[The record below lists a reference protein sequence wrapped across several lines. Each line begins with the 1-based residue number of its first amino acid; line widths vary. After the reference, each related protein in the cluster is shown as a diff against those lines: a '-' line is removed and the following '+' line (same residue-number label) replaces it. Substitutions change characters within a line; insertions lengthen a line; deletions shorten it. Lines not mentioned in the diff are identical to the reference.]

1 MLHVNCVCIQVTAR
15 LFAFQYLFSKRLKR
29 FGAFGYLITEPK
41 EQTRHLGQEE
51 ADLIARCRKGDIKSY
66 ELLYNRYSRAMYHT
80 CLRIVMN
87 AADAEDILQEAFME
101 AFVKLDKLKNP
112 EAFGGWV
119 KRIMINKSINFV
131 RRHQK
136 SWLEIEDTE
145 LVNIPEEQ
153 SFDESAFRGKVDAII
168 GAMDTLPEK
177 YRMVINL
184 HIFEQMS
191 FEEIASA
198 TGLPSST
205 VRVQYLRG
213 KQKILDRL
221 SK

>member
-1 MLHVNCVCIQVTAR
+1 M
-15 LFAFQYLFSKRLKR
+15 
-29 FGAFGYLITEPK
+29 
-41 EQTRHLGQEE
+41 GQEE

-87 AADAEDILQEAFME
+87 AADAEDILQEVFMDAFIG
-101 AFVKLDKLKNP
+101 LDKLKNP
-112 EAFGGWV
+112 AAFGGWV
-119 KRIMINKSINFV
+119 KRIMINKSVNFV
-131 RRHQK
+131 RRHRN
-136 SWLEIEDTE
+136 SWLEIQDAE
-145 LVNIPEEQ
+145 LKNIPQEQ
-153 SFDESAFRGKVDAII
+153 AFDESEFRGKVDAII
-168 GAMDTLPEK
+168 EAMGTLPEK
-177 YRMVINL
+177 YSMVINL

-191 FEEIASA
+191 FEEIASVMD
-198 TGLPSST
+198 LPSST

>member
-1 MLHVNCVCIQVTAR
+1 L
-15 LFAFQYLFSKRLKR
+15 KRLAR
-29 FGAFGYLITEPK
+29 FGYLITEPK
-41 EQTRHLGQEE
+41 EQTKHLGQED

-87 AADAEDILQEAFME
+87 VADAEDILQEGFMQ
-101 AFVKLDKLKNP
+101 AFVSLDKLKNAA
-112 EAFGGWV
+112 AFGGWV
-119 KRIMINKSINFV
+119 KRIMINKSVNFV
-131 RRHQK
+131 RRHRK
-136 SWLEIEDTE
+136 TWFEAEDAE
-145 LVNIPEEQ
+145 LIDIPEEQ
-153 SFDESAFRGKVDAII
+153 AFDESEFREKVDAIME
-168 GAMDTLPEK
+168 AMNTLPEK

-191 FEEIASA
+191 FEEIASV
-198 TGLPSST
+198 TELPSST

>member
-1 MLHVNCVCIQVTAR
+1 
-15 LFAFQYLFSKRLKR
+15 
-29 FGAFGYLITEPK
+29 
-41 EQTRHLGQEE
+41 LGQEE
-51 ADLIARCRKGDIKSY
+51 AELIARCRKGDIKSY

-101 AFVKLDKLKNP
+101 AFISLDKLKNTA
-112 EAFGGWV
+112 AFGGWV
-119 KRIMINKSINFV
+119 KRIMINKSVNFV
-131 RRHQK
+131 RRHRK
-136 SWLEIEDTE
+136 SWLEMEDIE
-145 LVNIPEEQ
+145 LVDIPEEPAY
-153 SFDESAFRGKVDAII
+153 DESEFQEKVNAII
-168 GAMDTLPEK
+168 EAMDTLPEK

-184 HIFEQMS
+184 HVFEQMN
-191 FEEIASA
+191 FEEIASVMDI
-198 TGLPSST
+198 PSST

>member
-1 MLHVNCVCIQVTAR
+1 M
-15 LFAFQYLFSKRLKR
+15 FQYLFSKRLKR
-29 FGAFGYLITEPK
+29 SAPFGYLITEPK

-101 AFVKLDKLKNP
+101 AFVSLDKLKNP

-119 KRIMINKSINFV
+119 KRIMINKSVNFV

-136 SWLEIEDTE
+136 GWLEIEDAE
-145 LVNIPEEQ
+145 LANIAEEQ
-153 SFDESAFRGKVDAII
+153 AFDESEFRGKIDAII
-168 GAMDTLPEK
+168 EAMDRLPEK

-184 HIFEQMS
+184 HIFEQMT
-191 FEEIASA
+191 FEEIAVV
-198 TGLPSST
+198 TDLPSST

>member
-1 MLHVNCVCIQVTAR
+1 
-15 LFAFQYLFSKRLKR
+15 LKR
-29 FGAFGYLITEPK
+29 FERLGYLITELK
-41 EQTRHLGQEE
+41 EQTRDLGQEE

-101 AFVKLDKLKNP
+101 AFASLDKLKNAA
-112 EAFGGWV
+112 AFGGWV
-119 KRIMINKSINFV
+119 KKIMINKSVNFI
-131 RRHQK
+131 RRHRK
-136 SWLEIEDTE
+136 NWLEIEDAE
-145 LVNIPEEQ
+145 LTNIPEEQ
-153 SFDESAFRGKVDAII
+153 AFDELEFRGKVDAII
-168 GAMDTLPEK
+168 GAMDSLPEK

-184 HIFEQMS
+184 HIFEQMN
-191 FEEIASA
+191 FEEIASVMD
-198 TGLPSST
+198 LPSST

>member
-1 MLHVNCVCIQVTAR
+1 M
-15 LFAFQYLFSKRLKR
+15 KR
-29 FGAFGYLITEPK
+29 FERLGYLITELK
-41 EQTRHLGQEE
+41 EQTRDLGQEE

-101 AFVKLDKLKNP
+101 ALASLDKLKNAA
-112 EAFGGWV
+112 AFGGWV
-119 KRIMINKSINFV
+119 KKIMINKSVNFI
-131 RRHQK
+131 RRHRK
-136 SWLEIEDTE
+136 NWLEIEDAE
-145 LVNIPEEQ
+145 LTNIPEEQ
-153 SFDESAFRGKVDAII
+153 AFDELEFRGKVDAII
-168 GAMDTLPEK
+168 GAMDSLPEK

-184 HIFEQMS
+184 HIFEQMN
-191 FEEIASA
+191 FEEIASVMD
-198 TGLPSST
+198 LPSST

>member
-1 MLHVNCVCIQVTAR
+1 
-15 LFAFQYLFSKRLKR
+15 
-29 FGAFGYLITEPK
+29 
-41 EQTRHLGQEE
+41 LGQEE

-87 AADAEDILQEAFME
+87 SADAEDILQEAFME
-101 AFVKLDKLKNP
+101 AFINLDKLKNAA
-112 EAFGGWV
+112 AFGGWV
-119 KRIMINKSINFV
+119 KRIMINKSVNFV
-131 RRHQK
+131 RRYRK
-136 SWLEIEDTE
+136 SWLATEDIELID
-145 LVNIPEEQ
+145 IPEEPT
-153 SFDESAFRGKVDAII
+153 FDESEFRGKVDAIME
-168 GAMDTLPEK
+168 AMGTLSEK

-191 FEEIASA
+191 FEEIASVMD
-198 TGLPSST
+198 LPSST
-205 VRVQYLRG
+205 IRVQYLRG

>member
-1 MLHVNCVCIQVTAR
+1 
-15 LFAFQYLFSKRLKR
+15 LKR
-29 FGAFGYLITEPK
+29 FDQFGYLITEPK

-51 ADLIARCRKGDIKSY
+51 ADLITRCRKGDIKSY
-66 ELLYNRYSRAMYHT
+66 ELLYNRYSHAMYHT

-87 AADAEDILQEAFME
+87 TADAEDILQEAFME
-101 AFVKLDKLKNP
+101 AFAKLDKLKNP

-131 RRHQK
+131 RRHRK
-136 SWLEIEDTE
+136 SWLETEDAE
-145 LVNIPEEQ
+145 LIDIPDEPA
-153 SFDESAFRGKVDAII
+153 FDESEFRGKVDAIME
-168 GAMDTLPEK
+168 AMGLLPEK

-184 HIFEQMS
+184 HIFEQMN
-191 FEEIASA
+191 FEEIASVMD
-198 TGLPSST
+198 LPSST